1 MRPIPSNYPE
11 VHDMQLL
18 FAKMGKL
25 LSSRAK
31 KEYCLAVV
39 RSIYGLNDA
48 VSDELYDKRL
58 RDAGRIKVSVLINP
72 VRRTLYE
79 TPFTLIIHM
88 DNQGRLEEW
97 YNGTTEKL
105 RELGLG
111 RILGSQGR
119 EPTGDPKL
127 QLRSVMAPRRYLRN
141 GGRVD
146 FIRRDGVNASP
157 SNASSAGSNGDSGGG
172 GRDGGDGGTGN
183 SQDGDGPGRG
193 GLLEVLQ
200 HPVLFSISPSAYN
213 ALLGST

>member
-1 MRPIPSNYPE
+1 
-11 VHDMQLL
+11 MQLL

-58 RDAGRIKVSVLINP
+58 REAGRIKVNVLINP

-88 DNQGRLEEW
+88 DSQGRLEEW

-105 RELGLG
+105 RELDLG
-111 RILGSQGR
+111 RILGSRGR
-119 EPTGDPKL
+119 ETTVDPKL

-157 SNASSAGSNGDSGGG
+157 SNASRAGRNGGSGGG
-172 GRDGGDGGTGN
+172 GRDGGDGGDGN
-183 SQDGDGPGRG
+183 SQDGDGSGRG